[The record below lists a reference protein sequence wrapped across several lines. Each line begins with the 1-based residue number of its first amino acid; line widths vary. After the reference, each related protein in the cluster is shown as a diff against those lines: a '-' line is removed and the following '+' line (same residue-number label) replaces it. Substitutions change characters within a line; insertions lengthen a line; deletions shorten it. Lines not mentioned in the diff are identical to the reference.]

1 MEFEIRES
9 KGRFLRLKPTQNEV
23 TKSFTARELPE
34 AARELTEAAR
44 GLPSPHV
51 DPSLLWQTGRIKSA
65 KLAGNFPV
73 PKEEMARA
81 ARNAG

>member
-9 KGRFLRLKPTQNEV
+9 KGRILCLKPTQNEV
-23 TKSFTARELPE
+23 TKSF
-34 AARELTEAAR
+34 AARELHEAVR
-44 GLPSPHV
+44 GLPRPHV

-73 PKEEMARA
+73 PKGEMARA